1 MSRRIDRITRRLTA
15 PVLLL
20 AGLMGSTAAWS
31 AAPAAAPAPAAKKQT
46 PPAPQPA
53 KEIHFPAFEEKT
65 LANGLRVVVIERH
78 DSPAVGLE
86 LLVQAGKAHTPAAKA
101 GLASATATLL
111 REGTATRSA
120 QQIAETID
128 AVGGDLSIN
137 GAWDT
142 AYATTQVTSD
152 QVGLGLDLIA
162 DVVLHPSFPADEI
175 ERWRAQTL
183 NGLQIQ
189 QQDPRY
195 LAGAVFARA
204 VFGDHP
210 YGLPDSG
217 TPESVRGI
225 TRDDLVAFHR
235 AHYVPNGAILAVV
248 GDIKAA
254 DAFARVEKAF
264 GGWARGQDN
273 KVAPVQETARDK
285 PRILVIDK
293 PDAVQTEIR
302 VGQIGLAFTDPDH
315 FTSEVYNSVLGEGG
329 SARLYEEVRRKRG
342 LSYGASTSFVSPYQP
357 GWFQASTFTK
367 SDSTVE
373 ALQVTLNVI
382 ADMAKQPVPA
392 AELAER
398 KTYLTGAFPL
408 EIETPEGIAGKVL
421 EAYKYGYDRKWLESF
436 RTKLDAV
443 TAEQV
448 QTFAQKRIH
457 PDRALAVL
465 VGNATAFKAGLEK
478 AFGPVEVIPIT
489 DVDLLRSDLRKP
501 AAAAAPKK
509 P

>member
-1 MSRRIDRITRRLTA
+1 MIRHIDRLTRRVPA
-15 PVLLL
+15 LLL
-20 AGLMGSTAAWS
+20 TGLLGSLGSTAAWS
-31 AAPAAAPAPAAKKQT
+31 AAAAAPATKKQT
-46 PPAPQPA
+46 PPPPQPA
-53 KEIHFPAFEEKT
+53 QQIHFPAFEEKT
-65 LANGLRVVVIERH
+65 LANGLRVIVIERH
-78 DSPAVGLE
+78 ETPAVGLE
-86 LLVQAGKAHTPAAKA
+86 FLVQAGKAHAPAAKA
-101 GLASATATLL
+101 GLSAATATLL
-111 REGTATRSA
+111 REGTATRSS

-128 AVGGDLSIN
+128 AVGGDLSIR
-137 GAWDT
+137 GSWDS

-152 QVGLGLDLIA
+152 QVELGLDLLA

-189 QQDPRY
+189 QQDARF
-195 LAGAVFARA
+195 LASAVFARA

-210 YGLPDSG
+210 YGLPDAG

-235 AHYVPNGAILAVV
+235 AHYIPNGAILAVV
-248 GDIKAA
+248 GDIKGA
-254 DAFARVEKAF
+254 DAFARVEHAF
-264 GGWARGQDN
+264 GAWARGQEE
-273 KVAPVQETARDK
+273 KVAPVKEPARDK

-293 PDAVQTEIR
+293 PDAVQSEIR
-302 VGQIGLAFTDPDH
+302 VGHVGLAFNDPDH
-315 FTSEVYNSVLGEGG
+315 FTSEIYNSVLGE
-329 SARLYEEVRRKRG
+329 SASSRLYEEVRRKRG
-342 LSYGASTSFVSPYQP
+342 LSYGASSDFAAAYQP

-367 SDSTVE
+367 TASTVE

-392 AELAER
+392 DELAER
-398 KTYLTGAFPL
+398 KSYLTGAFPL
-408 EIETPEGIAGKVL
+408 EIETPDGIAGKVL

-436 RTKLDAV
+436 RDKLDAV

-448 QTFAQKRIH
+448 QTFARNRTH
-457 PDRALAVL
+457 PDRVLAVV

-478 AFGPVEVIPIT
+478 AFGTVEVISSR
-489 DVDLLRSDLRKP
+489 DVDLLRTDLHKP
-501 AAAAAPKK
+501 AEAAPKK